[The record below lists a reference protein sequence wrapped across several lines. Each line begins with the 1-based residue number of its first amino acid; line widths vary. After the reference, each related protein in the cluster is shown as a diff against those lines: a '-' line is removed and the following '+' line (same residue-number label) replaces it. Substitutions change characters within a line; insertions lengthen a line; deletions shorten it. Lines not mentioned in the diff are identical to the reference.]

1 MRKGRKVSLAV
12 SNVRRKIAHGNAP
25 LFLASLYFFY
35 SPPPLFPLSPWET
48 SFFTP
53 LKQSLDTLSNFAVT
67 LETAFGL
74 LVDPVNEQKELN
86 TQIQIQLWSLQP
98 WL

>member
-1 MRKGRKVSLAV
+1 MLPCCWHLCTS
-12 SNVRRKIAHGNAP
+12 SIP
-25 LFLASLYFFY
+25 L
-35 SPPPLFPLSPWET
+35 PPFFPLSPWET
-48 SFFTP
+48 SFFIP

-67 LETAFGL
+67 LETAFGR

-86 TQIQIQLWSLQP
+86 TPTQIQLWSLQP